1 MAEEIVPA
9 GSEYFY
15 RTGSPVFYAYGLQ
28 AVGFFESDND
38 IANSPR
44 QIFGPVQPGDIKYK
58 DRNNDGVVNN
68 YDIGPIGNGSIP
80 TKEIGLDL
88 GFNIGGFDFQ
98 VMLQA
103 QMDRNINLASY
114 GNIFFPL
121 RSNQK
126 ISTFVQNPWT
136 PETKAIAMYPR
147 LSTLENANN
156 YRTSSFWLRNG
167 DFIKVRS
174 LELGYNFSNA
184 FLTKTGLGM
193 SRFFVRGMNLF
204 TMDKFK
210 YSDPENISGYPT
222 MRSVNMGFKIQ
233 L

>member
-1 MAEEIVPA
+1 M
-9 GSEYFY
+9 
-15 RTGSPVFYAYGLQ
+15 
-28 AVGFFESDND
+28 
-38 IANSPR
+38 
-44 QIFGPVQPGDIKYK
+44 
-58 DRNNDGVVNN
+58 NN